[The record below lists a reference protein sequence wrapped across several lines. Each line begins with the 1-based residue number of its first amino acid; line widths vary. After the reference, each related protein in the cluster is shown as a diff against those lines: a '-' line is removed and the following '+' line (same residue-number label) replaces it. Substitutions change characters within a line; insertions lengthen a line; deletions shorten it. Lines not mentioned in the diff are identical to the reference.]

1 MNRGVKELQ
10 CPQCREIVRDNQIFS
25 NVMLHRLILSIQVY
39 CSNED
44 TGCQWVGEV
53 NQLEEHLLSCAK
65 GTGYHPNR
73 RALTFGK
80 KQHGFNNSAS
90 SSSNN
95 HHSFNQSQHDNFQ
108 NNVMLNMLDSLT
120 SLRSKMDF
128 IENNI
133 TPNHTSSP
141 ERHATSA
148 CHSRTPSSGTGGN
161 TPKVQRKR
169 SRRSQSEETTALTK
183 FKNLIHFENQ
193 TYLKIG
199 FFVALISIYLMTAKL
214 FYTMENTPS
223 YDSTACGNRFDRL
236 LSQDIQKSTE
246 TFEAGFHRLSEF
258 HEYNIR
264 IHLHELQSQEK
275 EAAEMIPSFY
285 REMNRTIV
293 EMDRRFHWLIEQSR
307 DEIKRNIT
315 SFDDRS
321 LREFSIDSVVVLVG
335 MVNDITNNVWR
346 RVTEEM
352 SFSEYRMLNRAGALV
367 DFVRQKYFEI
377 LEKAKFNLSQ
387 TKGRSALKDLSLE
400 YEGFVSNVTQ
410 RLTSL
415 HEDQVE
421 SMVRLDIS
429 TVRKFYEDYL
439 RAYYTNQSQ
448 LVTHENRLQ
457 FLVDSVQNK
466 NLMNGRFI
474 WQLNATRILETRRS
488 KDVQSSIE
496 FRSGSMGKARLY
508 LYRDRVRKGFWKMSF
523 VQVDLNPVKIWLSV
537 LSQVKPEL
545 LLIHENIV
553 GSVTIPVTKAER
565 SKVKVVK
572 HFSLPMNTTK
582 LIEKGYIKNGR
593 IYIRCLTT
601 D

>member
-1 MNRGVKELQ
+1 M
-10 CPQCREIVRDNQIFS
+10 
-25 NVMLHRLILSIQVY
+25 MLS
-39 CSNED
+39 
-44 TGCQWVGEV
+44 
-53 NQLEEHLLSCAK
+53 
-65 GTGYHPNR
+65 
-73 RALTFGK
+73 
-80 KQHGFNNSAS
+80 
-90 SSSNN
+90 
-95 HHSFNQSQHDNFQ
+95 
-108 NNVMLNMLDSLT
+108 MLDSLT

-141 ERHATSA
+141 ERHAASA
-148 CHSRTPSSGTGGN
+148 CHSRTPSSGGGAI
-161 TPKVQRKR
+161 PKVQRKR
-169 SRRSQSEETTALTK
+169 SRRSQSEETNALSK
-183 FKNLIHFENQ
+183 FKNLISSHVENQ

-199 FFVALISIYLMTAKL
+199 FFVALISIYMMTAKL
-214 FYTMENTPS
+214 FYTMENAQP
-223 YDSTACGNRFDRL
+223 YGSTTCGNQFDRL
-236 LSQDIQKSTE
+236 VSQDIQKSTK
-246 TFEAGFHRLSEF
+246 TLEAGFHRLAEF

-264 IHLHELQSQEK
+264 VHLHELQSQEK
-275 EAAEMIPSFY
+275 EAAEVIPSFY

-293 EMDRRFHWLIEQSR
+293 ELDRRFHWLIEQSR

-321 LREFSIDSVVVLVG
+321 LREFSIDNVVILVS
-335 MVNDITNNVWR
+335 MVNDVTNNVWR
-346 RVTEEM
+346 RVTEEI

-377 LEKAKFNLSQ
+377 LEKAKFNLSE
-387 TKGRSALKDLSLE
+387 TKDRLALKDLKIE
-400 YEGFVSNVTQ
+400 YESFVANVTQ

-429 TVRKFYEDYL
+429 TVRKFYENHL

-474 WQLNATRILETRRS
+474 WQLNATRILETKRS

-496 FRSGSMGKARLY
+496 FRSGSQSKARLY

-523 VQVDLNPVKIWLSV
+523 VQVEQNPVKIWLSV

-553 GSVTIPVTKAER
+553 GSVTIPVTKSER